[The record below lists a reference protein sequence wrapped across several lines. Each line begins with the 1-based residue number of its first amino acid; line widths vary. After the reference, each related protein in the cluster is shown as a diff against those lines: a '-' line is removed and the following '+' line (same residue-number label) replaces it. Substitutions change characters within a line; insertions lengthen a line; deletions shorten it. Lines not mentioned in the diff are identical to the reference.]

1 MYFLLSA
8 QYQSKCYFVVCVH
21 GYVALAVFRI
31 PLYFVSEYQC
41 CYEGSGERRYEQATH
56 SGHPLSIISKSKTLF
71 PTTIKSQHCLFTDM
85 TASRVV

>member
-8 QYQSKCYFVVCVH
+8 QYQSKCYFVVFVH

-41 CYEGSGERRYEQATH
+41 CYEGSGEQRYEQATH
-56 SGHPLSIISKSKTLF
+56 SCHPLSIISNIKDPLPNHNQE
-71 PTTIKSQHCLFTDM
+71 PTQFVH
-85 TASRVV
+85 